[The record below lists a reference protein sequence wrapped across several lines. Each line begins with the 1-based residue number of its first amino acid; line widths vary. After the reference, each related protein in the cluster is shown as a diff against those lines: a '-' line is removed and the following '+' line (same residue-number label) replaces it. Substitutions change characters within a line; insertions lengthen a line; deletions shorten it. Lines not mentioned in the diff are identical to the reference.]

1 MLTYDC
7 TSLNPV
13 AGVVIGSRNRGQL
26 PVGRGDVSE
35 LIPQIWTTL
44 VQGGAG
50 SHCLIVNYIV

>member
-13 AGVVIGSRNRGQL
+13 AGVVVGAGHGRQL
-26 PVGRGDVSE
+26 PVRWCDIAE
-35 LIPQIWTTL
+35 LVTEIRAAF